1 VTAASQSTA
10 LALSPPAPVAP
21 VSPEQAAETSTL
33 TPAITKQLDAQVSTF
48 MGELLALDVHSD
60 AFRQKIAA
68 VSGLGSAEVQ
78 ASAQVSNRMMQ
89 RPVRAMESERNP
101 EASTVS
107 RGLLQL
113 RRTVED
119 LDPSKQGDLF
129 APRKLLGLIP
139 FGNKLLDYFRKY
151 ESAQTHLNAVIESL
165 YRGKDE
171 LLKDNA
177 AIEQEKVNM
186 WALMQK
192 LEQWVYLGKRLDA
205 ALEQRIQQLEA
216 TDAEK
221 ARIAREEILFA
232 VRQKVMDL
240 LTQLAVNKQGYLAL
254 DMVRRNNL
262 ELVKGVDRATTTT
275 VSALR
280 TAVMVAQAL
289 TNQKLVLDQI
299 TALNKTTG
307 DLIEGTA
314 AMLQSQS
321 AQIHQQAS
329 SSTINVDQLKRAFD
343 AIYQTMDAIS
353 TYRLQALGNMQKTVD
368 ALSTEVTR
376 AQSYLDRSRAD
387 AVRDVVPSLP
397 GASDAIVNLL
407 GTRR

>member
-1 VTAASQSTA
+1 MTEVSSSAALT
-10 LALSPPAPVAP
+10 LMPPAPVAP
-21 VSPEQAAETSTL
+21 VSTEQAAQTTTL
-33 TPAITKQLDAQVSTF
+33 TPAVTRQLDGQVSAF
-48 MGELLALDVHSD
+48 MNELLALDVHSD
-60 AFRQKIAA
+60 AFRQKLAA
-68 VSGLGSAEVQ
+68 VHGLGTAEIQ

-89 RPVRAMESERNP
+89 RPVRAMERERNP

-107 RGLLQL
+107 RGLVQL
-113 RRTVED
+113 RRTVEE

-129 APRKLLGLIP
+129 APRRLLGLIP
-139 FGNKLLDYFRKY
+139 FGNRLLDYFRKY

-171 LLKDNA
+171 LLKDNG

-192 LEQWVYLGKRLDA
+192 LEQWVYLGKQLDA
-205 ALEQRIQQLEA
+205 ALEQRIQQLES
-216 TDAEK
+216 TDADK

-254 DMVRRNNL
+254 DMVRRNNI

-343 AIYQTMDAIS
+343 AIYQTMDAIAN
-353 TYRLQALGNMQKTVD
+353 YRVQALGNMQKTVD

-376 AQSYLDRSRAD
+376 AQSYLDRTRAD
-387 AVRDVVPSLP
+387 KVRDVVPSLP
-397 GASDAIVNLL
+397 ADSSGVVNLL
-407 GTRR
+407 GTAK